1 MATNSNHGWQPN
13 GELPPSI
20 QGMVAFAV
28 SLQSSCAA
36 RKFLTNFAL
45 CAYKC
50 GFDDATFAAQMNQM
64 MNERENDANH

>member
-1 MATNSNHGWQPN
+1 MATNSDHGWQPC
-13 GELPPSI
+13 GEIPPSI

-28 SLQSSCAA
+28 SLQKSPAA
-36 RKFLTNFAL
+36 REFLTNFAL

-64 MNERENDANH
+64 MSERNED